1 MSCAAGDYVTL
12 GRRML
17 NIEDLQN
24 AELWQR
30 AGLLTADKQLVPQQY
45 DTINGKEAAASVM
58 QPNHAQ
64 VLS

>member
-1 MSCAAGDYVTL
+1 
-12 GRRML
+12 ML

-30 AGLLTADKQLVPQQY
+30 AGLLTADQQLVPQQY
-45 DTINGKEAAASVM
+45 DGKQAAASVM
-58 QPNHAQ
+58 QANHAQ